1 MVDDVPTTADG
12 GLGRTLST
20 SSRITIPRSQSPYNG
35 PTAPSHPYTMYPQ
48 MTRASSVAS
57 ESTLRP
63 GSETPFVPHAG
74 PQHPYQLYPQ
84 NTVPEEDDDITTN
97 GIPLGFPRTNFQSSN
112 GRSNS
117 DVGDIIG
124 SDGHIEQLPPYSR
137 YADNTVAKGNMDDI
151 VARRRSMRSMRSIRS
166 MRSLRPALAP
176 SHSSQPTTQ
185 TTTPS
190 VATSTT
196 LLQPTAQF
204 EEETEAQRARKE
216 GYRPGWGEQLRKP
229 TIAGMP
235 LWGLIVITLMI
246 IFSATIG
253 GVVGGIIGNK
263 QGAQRALANG
273 VVITKWVDAM
283 PTTLGPGASP
293 LPTGHYQIPFN
304 QSQEVSNCIP
314 DTDGLGAAWGCM
326 DIAYIGVNV
335 FEDYASGGMQA
346 AFEDFSVNTADFR
359 YGPQPPDFNGTA
371 FALQPMVD
379 KDASDLGAAMFFS
392 VLFDK
397 LSIVPDYA
405 LQVNNEKRAVDAQ
418 QFSRRTPAPYD
429 GEPLKPA
436 EQPWFCFWNSTI
448 NEFFI
453 YLNEDAPDE
462 PSATTSTQAK
472 YAKHTTSM
480 RSSPTTT
487 QNTYHST
494 TSGVAL
500 QELTVITGTTS
511 PSPTATTFQ
520 AYNPTPPGLSAS
532 ATPTYG
538 VKRRSYES
546 SASNISNYPKLIKMV
561 EKRKPLDENALH
573 VEPYCQKMQVL
584 DNWEI
589 VPIPTVETICIEELQ
604 YPTSTSIGTNKRR
617 GKRADDGEGRDVI
630 SDLESYCICE
640 WTSQ

>member
-1 MVDDVPTTADG
+1 MPTRPSSSREPSTTRSLRSLRISIDSSRDVFSDDHELDSPVTIDDAPLTNVPQPRQQYFDNPFNDPQTSTVDPYPNLPQMQTDRTSTTKPRLMVDDVPTTADG

-84 NTVPEEDDDITTN
+84 NTVPEEDEDITTN

-273 VVITKWVDAM
+273 
-283 PTTLGPGASP
+283 
-293 LPTGHYQIPFN
+293 
-304 QSQEVSNCIP
+304 
-314 DTDGLGAAWGCM
+314 
-326 DIAYIGVNV
+326 
-335 FEDYASGGMQA
+335 
-346 AFEDFSVNTADFR
+346 
-359 YGPQPPDFNGTA
+359 
-371 FALQPMVD
+371 
-379 KDASDLGAAMFFS
+379 
-392 VLFDK
+392 
-397 LSIVPDYA
+397 
-405 LQVNNEKRAVDAQ
+405 
-418 QFSRRTPAPYD
+418 
-429 GEPLKPA
+429 
-436 EQPWFCFWNSTI
+436 
-448 NEFFI
+448 
-453 YLNEDAPDE
+453 
-462 PSATTSTQAK
+462 
-472 YAKHTTSM
+472 
-480 RSSPTTT
+480 
-487 QNTYHST
+487 
-494 TSGVAL
+494 
-500 QELTVITGTTS
+500 
-511 PSPTATTFQ
+511 
-520 AYNPTPPGLSAS
+520 
-532 ATPTYG
+532 
-538 VKRRSYES
+538 
-546 SASNISNYPKLIKMV
+546 
-561 EKRKPLDENALH
+561 
-573 VEPYCQKMQVL
+573 
-584 DNWEI
+584 
-589 VPIPTVETICIEELQ
+589 
-604 YPTSTSIGTNKRR
+604 
-617 GKRADDGEGRDVI
+617 
-630 SDLESYCICE
+630 
-640 WTSQ
+640 